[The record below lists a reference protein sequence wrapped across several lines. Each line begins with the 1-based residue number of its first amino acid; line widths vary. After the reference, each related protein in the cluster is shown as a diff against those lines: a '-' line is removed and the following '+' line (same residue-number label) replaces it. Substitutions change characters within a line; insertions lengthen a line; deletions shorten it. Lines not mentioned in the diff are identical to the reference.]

1 MKQTIKHIILFF
13 TLVIGSIGHAWAIAG
28 SDIIINIQPNNTAG
42 TVSVTSIEGM
52 KVTISATPAS
62 GYSIDAAH
70 IIAEKMVDPL
80 AAAPHHAPG
89 IASKLDITDNGGNS
103 FSFTIPT
110 GYTGAYV
117 TVNFYK
123 KTEGFIQ
130 ITSLSDITDM
140 DGKYQLTADVSGLS
154 SSLEEFK
161 GTLDG
166 GLHKIIGSS
175 APLFASTDD
184 AIIRNIIFEDVNIS
198 SGDNDGDAGAVTS
211 KAKGATRI
219 YNCGILPTSAE
230 RDDKGNITGFYG
242 SSVSGTRYVGGLVGF
257 LDGTAR
263 VINCYSYANVSG
275 GSHVGGIVGYNN
287 VATTATNLK
296 TMVMNCMFYGEVSGS
311 SISPI
316 YNGEIITNVGE
327 NTGVSNYN
335 YFRLESSY
343 IQNTAITK
351 VYNCALGAETRFLQ
365 RFEFFRHVL
374 NSHRELAA
382 WWATGSMD
390 NKDEMMK
397 WVLEPAQISSSAPFP
412 ILKAPGYYPSVVNI
426 DAENAP
432 TTTERNKGGKLGKLS
447 VTIQSGSGEVFSAP
461 TGASITTPSLTLNI
475 TDKDFDHF
483 NFNYYKVQLPYYNDV
498 GTGNYTGNRVVTGW
512 KIVSITGG
520 TPGTFSTSTADAP
533 SFNFADRNCTNKDL
547 YSVSGRVFNQGAYWD
562 VPEGVT
568 GITIQPYWAKA
579 AYVADA
585 YPDVVYNTD
594 MSTAYN
600 APNVGGGEKYKNNTN
615 YNIAGEQQKV
625 FTTISN
631 AVTNTNGL
639 NKPTDNTVHD
649 YAVVLVGNVHQYTGN
664 NGAIGSNYKYT
675 DGTS

>member
-1 MKQTIKHIILFF
+1 MKHTIRYFILFF
-13 TLVIGSIGHAWAIAG
+13 TLFIGSVGHAWAISE
-28 SDIIINIQPNNTAG
+28 SDIIINIQPNNSAG
-42 TVSVTSIEGM
+42 TVSVTGISGM
-52 KVTISATPAS
+52 TVTISATPAT
-62 GYSIDAAH
+62 GYSIDATH
-70 IIAEKMVDPL
+70 IIAEKMVNPL
-80 AAAPHHAPG
+80 KAPRRATG
-89 IASKLDITDNGGNS
+89 IASKLDITDNGSNS
-103 FSFTIPT
+103 FSFTIPA
-110 GYTGAYV
+110 GYDGAYV

-123 KTEGFIQ
+123 KTEGFTQ
-130 ITSLSDITDM
+130 ITSLSEITDM
-140 DGKYQLTADVSGLS
+140 DGKYQLTTDVSGLS
-154 SSLEEFK
+154 SSLGELDEFR

-175 APLFASTDD
+175 APLFASTDG

-198 SGDNDGDAGAVTS
+198 SGDGDGDAGAVTS

-219 YNCGILPTSAE
+219 YNCGILPTSVE

-242 SSVSGTRYVGGLVGF
+242 SSVSGTRYVGSLVGF
-257 LDGTAR
+257 LDGTSRVINCYVGFLDGTSR

-296 TMVMNCMFYGEVSGS
+296 TMVMNCMFYGEVSGT
-311 SISPI
+311 SIAPI
-316 YNGEIITNVGE
+316 YNGAIITNVGE

-432 TTTERNKGGKLGKLS
+432 TTTERNKGGKLGTLS

-585 YPDVVYNTD
+585 YPDVVYNTG
-594 MSTAYN
+594 
-600 APNVGGGEKYKNNTN
+600 V
-615 YNIAGEQQKV
+615 
-625 FTTISN
+625 
-631 AVTNTNGL
+631 
-639 NKPTDNTVHD
+639 
-649 YAVVLVGNVHQYTGN
+649 
-664 NGAIGSNYKYT
+664 
-675 DGTS
+675 